1 MNNRSRLTRKM
12 FLAAALGVAL
22 ATLGCTSYYS
32 VTEPKTGKVYY
43 TTEWETARGGT
54 TRFVDAKSG
63 AIVTIQESE
72 IREVSEKEFQQNT
85 AKK

>member
-1 MNNRSRLTRKM
+1 MNNRSRLTRQT
-12 FLAAALGVAL
+12 FLAAALGLAL
-22 ATLGCTSYYS
+22 ATVGCTSYYA
-32 VTEPKTGKVYY
+32 VTEPRTGKVYY

-72 IREVSEKEFQQNT
+72 IRQVDEKEFQQNT

>member
-1 MNNRSRLTRKM
+1 MNNRSRLTRKT
-12 FLAAALGVAL
+12 FLAATLGLALT
-22 ATLGCTSYYS
+22 TLGCTSYYAI
-32 VTEPKTGKVYY
+32 TEPKTGKVYF
-43 TTEWETARGGT
+43 TAEWETARGGT

-72 IREVSEKEFQQNT
+72 IREVTEKVFQQNT

>member
-1 MNNRSRLTRKM
+1 MNNRSRLTRQT
-12 FLAAALGVAL
+12 FLAAALGLAL
-22 ATLGCTSYYS
+22 VTIGCTSYY
-32 VTEPKTGKVYY
+32 VITEPKTGKVYY

-72 IREVSEKEFQQNT
+72 IREVDQKEFQQNT

>member
-1 MNNRSRLTRKM
+1 MNNRSRFTRQI
-12 FLAAALGVAL
+12 FLAAALGLAL
-22 ATLGCTSYYS
+22 ATIGCTSYYA

-63 AIVTIQESE
+63 AIVTIKESE
-72 IREVSEKEFQQNT
+72 IRKVGEKEFQENT